1 MQLMPTSTVY
11 LPSEIQQE
19 IYPDLNRFGDVVLS
33 KKVLG
38 WVADSEKNLP
48 YLKTWDTFGKR
59 RDELITSEGWRNLQD
74 LGIEEGIV
82 AIPHENK
89 HKEFSRVHQFI
100 KSVTASFTGL
110 VSPALTLNTD
120 ITFGLPRI
128 LP

>member
-1 MQLMPTSTVY
+1 MITSTVY
-11 LPSEIQQE
+11 LPSEVQQE

-33 KKVLG
+33 RKVLD

-82 AIPHENK
+82 AIPFENK

-100 KSVTASFTGL
+100 K
-110 VSPALTLNTD
+110 
-120 ITFGLPRI
+120 
-128 LP
+128 

>member
-1 MQLMPTSTVY
+1 MYVSHKLPVSTRITQLMTTPTVY
-11 LPSEIQQE
+11 LPSEVKQE
-19 IYPDLNRFGDVVLS
+19 LYPDLNRFGDVVLS
-33 KKVLG
+33 RKVLD

-82 AIPHENK
+82 AIPFENK

-100 KSVTASFTGL
+100 KSVTDDSSYRMRTQ
-110 VSPALTLNTD
+110 S
-120 ITFGLPRI
+120 
-128 LP
+128 